1 MRRRRVVPAVALCA
15 LLGLWL
21 VGKLLAPPP
30 YVTELTY
37 RQQLDGGIEQVH
49 VLQGSVLGFEVQGCG
64 YYAQLYSYY
73 LLPGEN
79 LLPPERLSVGDLR
92 GYEQGRSLAWK
103 VRELGRWSGGEPKSP
118 AWSLQVTLE
127 DGTSYERS
135 GDGPPPEKL
144 DAILELFPDP
154 PPVE

>member
-1 MRRRRVVPAVALCA
+1 MRRRRVVLAVALCA

-30 YVTELTY
+30 YVTGLTY
-37 RQQLDGGIEQVH
+37 RQQLDGGVEQVH
-49 VLQGSVLGFEVQGCG
+49 VLQGMVEGFEVRDCG

-79 LLPPERLSVGDLR
+79 RLPQERLSVGGLW
-92 GYEQGRSLAWK
+92 GYEQGRPLAWK
-103 VRELGRWSGGEPKSP
+103 VRELGRWPDGESKSP

-135 GDGPPPEKL
+135 GDGPPPEEL
-144 DAILELFPDP
+144 TAILELFPDP

>member
-1 MRRRRVVPAVALCA
+1 MRRRRVVLAVALCA

-21 VGKLLAPPP
+21 VGKLLSPPP

-49 VLQGSVLGFEVQGCG
+49 VLQGSGLGFEVQGCG

-92 GYEQGRSLAWK
+92 G
-103 VRELGRWSGGEPKSP
+103 
-118 AWSLQVTLE
+118 
-127 DGTSYERS
+127 
-135 GDGPPPEKL
+135 
-144 DAILELFPDP
+144 
-154 PPVE
+154 